1 MWVNPETL
9 ELSEEPSE
17 GYEHVL
23 TTQPPLTARL
33 EKAVPGAPALV
44 DGAWMQ
50 TWAIE
55 PLTADEVL
63 QVEEAE
69 RVNAAHKDR
78 AARQH
83 WKDQRAAAV
92 AAIKVTTAAGNIFD
106 GDEISQARMA
116 RAVLGLQA
124 VGPDA
129 TVTWI
134 LADNSVIDVDAGE
147 LQEALSLAG
156 AEQARLWVANK
167 Q

>member
-1 MWVNPETL
+1 MWINPENL

-33 EKAVPGAPALV
+33 EKAVPGQPELV
-44 DGAWMQ
+44 DGTWMQ

-63 QVEEAE
+63 QVKEAE

-83 WKDQRAAAV
+83 RKDNRAAAV
-92 AAIKVTTAAGNIFD
+92 AAIKVTTAAGNTFQ
-106 GDEISQARMA
+106 GDETSQARMA
-116 RAVLGLQA
+116 RKITALEAFGPGSTANWVLA
-124 VGPDA
+124 DNTVA
-129 TVTWI
+129 TVT
-134 LADNSVIDVDAGE
+134 AQE
-147 LQEALSLAG
+147 LQEALALAS
-156 AEQARLWVANK
+156 AEQDRLWLA
-167 Q
+167 